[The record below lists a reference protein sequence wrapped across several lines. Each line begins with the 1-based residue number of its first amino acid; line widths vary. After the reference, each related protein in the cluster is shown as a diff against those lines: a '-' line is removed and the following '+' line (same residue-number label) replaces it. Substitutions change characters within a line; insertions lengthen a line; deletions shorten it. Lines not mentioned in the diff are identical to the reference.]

1 MSADLTIPNVGMT
14 SVMAGWLGKRDALL
28 DQAEGFTQVTS
39 AAELEAV
46 SSLDAQ
52 MKKILKEAEAKRK
65 EYTSKLD
72 AVKKSIMEEVRGMTA
87 PLAAEEERLNKLGTD
102 YATEQE
108 RKRRAELERIAEL
121 ERKEAE
127 AKVAKEEDDDDPFG
141 PPSEPAAPTVARI
154 PATDKVAATA
164 SRFVTE
170 YKFDIVRPDA
180 VPREFC
186 TPDERKIRAY
196 IQNAKVTGVTA
207 DQIHIPG
214 IVVREVTSMRSK

>member
-28 DQAEGFTQVTS
+28 DQAEGFTQVTC

-46 SSLDAQ
+46 ADLDAK
-52 MKKILKEAEAKRK
+52 MKKVLKEADTKRK

-87 PLAAEEERLNKLGTD
+87 PLAAEQERLNALGTA

-141 PPSEPAAPTVARI
+141 PSTSTPAPTVVRI
-154 PATDKVAATA
+154 PSTDKVAATS

-170 YKFDIVRPDA
+170 YKFEVVRPDA

-186 TPDERKIRAY
+186 SPDERKVRAY
-196 IQNAKVTGVTA
+196 IQNAKVSGIPA
-207 DQIHIPG
+207 EQIHIPG
-214 IVVREVTSMRSK
+214 VVVPEVTSLRSK